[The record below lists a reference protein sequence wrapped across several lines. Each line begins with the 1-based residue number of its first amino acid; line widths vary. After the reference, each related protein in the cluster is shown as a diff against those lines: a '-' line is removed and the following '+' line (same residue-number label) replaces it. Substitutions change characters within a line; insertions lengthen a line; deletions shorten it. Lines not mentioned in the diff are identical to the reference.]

1 MIISYY
7 NGFFDGVPA
16 FLGYA
21 FGVFFTFRIRINAL
35 PASDPGISYFLT
47 SSVFPPKRNTACFA
61 S

>member
-21 FGVFFTFRIRINAL
+21 FGVFFTFRIRIKAL
-35 PASDPGISYFLT
+35 HE
-47 SSVFPPKRNTACFA
+47 KHRRQTALGMFSA
-61 S
+61 VPSLPLFHVPQ